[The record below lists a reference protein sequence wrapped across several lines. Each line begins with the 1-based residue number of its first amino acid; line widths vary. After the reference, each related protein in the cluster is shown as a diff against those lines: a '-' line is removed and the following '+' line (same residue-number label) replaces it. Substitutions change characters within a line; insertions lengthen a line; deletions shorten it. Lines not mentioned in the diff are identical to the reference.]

1 MAKEAEFFCFGTN
14 DLTQMT
20 FGFSR
25 DDTGKFLSAYYDR
38 KIYEND
44 PFAKLDQ
51 NGVGRLMK
59 MAVELGKGA
68 RPELHCG
75 ICGEHGGDLVSV
87 EFCHTLGLDYVSCSP
102 FRVPIARLAAA
113 HSTILF
119 LITGIRSFAA
129 GEVTPDEAHQIGLET
144 ARKMWGAKY
153 QVVVT
158 THLNTDNIRNHFVIN
173 SVSFVDGRKF
183 RNGIGDRLELRKIS
197 DTICA
202 ARNKSVIQ
210 SHKFYSNKKE
220 YWIRNS
226 GKLTHRDILRR
237 DVDEALSKC
246 CTFREL
252 EYYLKCLGYRFERDF
267 RYEHPSVI
275 ADGWKRAVRIT
286 SLGEKYS
293 YEEMRERLSD
303 NQRLPE
309 LYVFVSPKWKRAPLL
324 HFEHQ
329 LRQAQRKDTVQLLFE
344 LFIEILKLCTGS
356 NIQEADNRPLSP
368 QMRAEVQ
375 KLDKYIEEYKLLCD
389 NHIESPKELLS
400 FQENLSARIS
410 ELEQERYALRLKL
423 RRVKAPEEG
432 AVLKEQAKEI
442 TKQITPLRKELNV
455 ALRIEEH
462 IPKIHELLE
471 QERNIEMKHNG
482 LIKKKERGYVR

>member
-1 MAKEAEFFCFGTN
+1 MATTGFWPVKGRLKEVIDYANNPDKTTAKEYLDE
-14 DLTQMT
+14 DLYAAIQ
-20 FGFSR
+20 
-25 DDTGKFLSAYYDR
+25 YV
-38 KIYEND
+38 END
-44 PFAKLDQ
+44 DKTDQ
-51 NGVGRLMK
+51 TM
-59 MAVELGKGA
+59 
-68 RPELHCG
+68 
-75 ICGEHGGDLVSV
+75 
-87 EFCHTLGLDYVSCSP
+87 YVSGINCSKHNAYNEM
-102 FRVPIARLAAA
+102 IAVKRRFGERGKNIAY
-113 HSTILF
+113 H
-119 LITGIRSFAA
+119 GYQSFAA

-144 ARKMWGAKY
+144 ARQMWGARY

-158 THLNTDNIRNHFVIN
+158 THLNTDNIHNHFVIN

-197 DTICA
+197 DAICA
-202 ARNKSVIQ
+202 ARHKSVIK

-226 GKLTHRDILRR
+226 GKLTHRDMLRR

-252 EYYLKCLGYRFERDF
+252 EYYLKCLGYRFDRDF

-293 YEEMRERLSD
+293 YEEIRERLNA
-303 NQRLPE
+303 NQLKPE

-324 HFEHQ
+324 NFEYQ

-389 NHIESPKELLS
+389 HHIELPKELLS
-400 FQENLSARIS
+400 FQEDLSVRIAA
-410 ELEQERYALRLKL
+410 LEKERYALRLKL
-423 RRVKAPEEG
+423 RRTKSPEEST
-432 AVLKEQAKEI
+432 ALKEQAKAI
-442 TKQITPLRKELNV
+442 TAKITPLRKELKV

-462 IPKIHELLE
+462 IPQISELLDA
-471 QERNIEMKHNG
+471 ERNIELKNNG
-482 LIKKKERGYVR
+482 LVKKKERGYER

>member
-1 MAKEAEFFCFGTN
+1 MATTGFWPVRGRLKEVIDYANNPDKTTAKEYLDE
-14 DLTQMT
+14 DLYAAI
-20 FGFSR
+20 R
-25 DDTGKFLSAYYDR
+25 YV
-38 KIYEND
+38 END
-44 PFAKLDQ
+44 DKTDQ
-51 NGVGRLMK
+51 TMFVSAINCSKHNAYNEMI
-59 MAVELGKGA
+59 AVKRRFGERGKNIA
-68 RPELHCG
+68 Y
-75 ICGEHGGDLVSV
+75 HG
-87 EFCHTLGLDYVSCSP
+87 YQ
-102 FRVPIARLAAA
+102 
-113 HSTILF
+113 
-119 LITGIRSFAA
+119 SFAA
-129 GEVTPDEAHQIGLET
+129 GEVTPAEAHAIGMET
-144 ARKMWGAKY
+144 ARKMWGARY

-158 THLNTDNIRNHFVIN
+158 THLNTDNIHNHFVIN
-173 SVSFVDGRKF
+173 SVSFVDGKKF

-197 DTICA
+197 DAICA

-226 GKLTHRDILRR
+226 GKLTHRDMLRR

-246 CTFREL
+246 CTFKDM

-286 SLGEKYS
+286 SLGENYS
-293 YEEMRERLSD
+293 REAMRQKLVA

-309 LYVFVSPKWKRAPLL
+309 LYVLITPKWKRAPLIN
-324 HFEHQ
+324 FEYQ

-344 LFIEILKLCTGS
+344 VIIELIKICTG
-356 NIQEADNRPLSP
+356 NNVQETDNRPLSP
-368 QMRAEVQ
+368 MMRAEVQ
-375 KLDKYIEEYKLLCD
+375 KLDKYIEEYKFLCD

-423 RRVKAPEEG
+423 RRVKTPEED
-432 AVLKEQAKEI
+432 AALKAQAKEL
-442 TKQITPLRKELNV
+442 TKQITPLRKELKV

-462 IPKIHELLE
+462 IPRIKELLDA
-471 QERNIEMKHNG
+471 ERNIELKHNG
-482 LIKKKERGYVR
+482 LVKKKERGYER

>member
-1 MAKEAEFFCFGTN
+1 MENDYIT
-14 DLTQMT
+14 DLT
-20 FGFSR
+20 
-25 DDTGKFLSAYYDR
+25 
-38 KIYEND
+38 I
-44 PFAKLDQ
+44 
-51 NGVGRLMK
+51 
-59 MAVELGKGA
+59 
-68 RPELHCG
+68 
-75 ICGEHGGDLVSV
+75 
-87 EFCHTLGLDYVSCSP
+87 YVSGIYFSKHNACNEM
-102 FRVPIARLAAA
+102 IAVKRRFGERGKNIAY
-113 HSTILF
+113 H
-119 LITGIRSFAA
+119 GYQSFAA

-144 ARKMWGAKY
+144 ARQMWGARY

-158 THLNTDNIRNHFVIN
+158 THLNTDNIHNHFVIN
-173 SVSFVDGRKF
+173 SVSFVDGKKF
-183 RNGIGDRLELRKIS
+183 RNGIRDRLELRKIS
-197 DTICA
+197 DSICA

-226 GKLTHRDILRR
+226 GKLTHRDMLRR

-246 CTFREL
+246 CTFKDM

-286 SLGEKYS
+286 GLGEKHS
-293 YEEMRERLSD
+293 REAMRQKLVA

-309 LYVFVSPKWKRAPLL
+309 LYVLITPKWKRAPLL
-324 HFEHQ
+324 NFEYHF
-329 LRQAQRKDTVQLLFE
+329 RQAQKKDTVTLLFE
-344 LFIEILKLCTGS
+344 LFIEILKLCTGN
-356 NIQEADNRPLSP
+356 NIQDSDNRPLSP
-368 QMRAEVQ
+368 MMRSEVQ

-423 RRVKAPEEG
+423 RRVKTPEED
-432 AVLKEQAKEI
+432 AALKAQAKEL
-442 TKQITPLRKELNV
+442 TKQISPLRKELKV

-462 IPKIHELLE
+462 IPRIKELLDA
-471 QERNIEMKHNG
+471 ERNIELKHNG
-482 LIKKKERGYVR
+482 LVKKKERGYER

>member
-1 MAKEAEFFCFGTN
+1 MATTGFWPVRGRLKEVIDYANNHDKTTAKEYLDE
-14 DLTQMT
+14 DLYAAI
-20 FGFSR
+20 R
-25 DDTGKFLSAYYDR
+25 YV
-38 KIYEND
+38 END
-44 PFAKLDQ
+44 DKTDQ
-51 NGVGRLMK
+51 TMFVSAINCSKHNAYNEMI
-59 MAVELGKGA
+59 AVKRRFGERGKNIA
-68 RPELHCG
+68 Y
-75 ICGEHGGDLVSV
+75 HG
-87 EFCHTLGLDYVSCSP
+87 YQ
-102 FRVPIARLAAA
+102 
-113 HSTILF
+113 
-119 LITGIRSFAA
+119 SFAA
-129 GEVTPDEAHQIGLET
+129 GEVTPAEAHAIGMET
-144 ARKMWGAKY
+144 ARKMWGARY

-158 THLNTDNIRNHFVIN
+158 THLNTDNIHNHFVIN
-173 SVSFVDGRKF
+173 SVSFVDGKKF

-197 DTICA
+197 DAICA

-226 GKLTHRDILRR
+226 GKLTHRDMLRR

-246 CTFREL
+246 CTFKDM

-286 SLGEKYS
+286 SLGENYS
-293 YEEMRERLSD
+293 REAMRQKLVA

-309 LYVFVSPKWKRAPLL
+309 LYVLITPKWKRAPLL
-324 HFEHQ
+324 NFEYQ

-344 LFIEILKLCTGS
+344 VIIELIKICTG
-356 NIQEADNRPLSP
+356 NNVQETDNRPLSP
-368 QMRAEVQ
+368 MMRAEVQ
-375 KLDKYIEEYKLLCD
+375 KLDKYIEEYKFLCD

-423 RRVKAPEEG
+423 RRVKTPEED
-432 AVLKEQAKEI
+432 AALKAQAKEL
-442 TKQITPLRKELNV
+442 TKQITPLRKELKV

-462 IPKIHELLE
+462 IPRIKELLDA
-471 QERNIEMKHNG
+471 ERNIELKHNG
-482 LIKKKERGYVR
+482 LVKKKERGYER

>member
-1 MAKEAEFFCFGTN
+1 MATTGFWPVKGRLKEVIDYANNPDKTTAKEYLDE
-14 DLTQMT
+14 DLYAAI
-20 FGFSR
+20 R
-25 DDTGKFLSAYYDR
+25 YV
-38 KIYEND
+38 END
-44 PFAKLDQ
+44 DKTDQ
-51 NGVGRLMK
+51 TMFVSGINCSKHNAYNEMI
-59 MAVELGKGA
+59 AVKRRFGERGKNIA
-68 RPELHCG
+68 Y
-75 ICGEHGGDLVSV
+75 HG
-87 EFCHTLGLDYVSCSP
+87 YQ
-102 FRVPIARLAAA
+102 
-113 HSTILF
+113 
-119 LITGIRSFAA
+119 SFAT

-144 ARKMWGAKY
+144 ARQMWGARY

-158 THLNTDNIRNHFVIN
+158 THLNTDNIHNHFVIN

-197 DTICA
+197 DAICA
-202 ARNKSVIQ
+202 ARNKSVIK

-226 GKLTHRDILRR
+226 GKLTHRDMLRR

-324 HFEHQ
+324 YFEYQ

-400 FQENLSARIS
+400 FQEDLSARIS

-423 RRVKAPEEG
+423 RRVKTPEEG
-432 AVLKEQAKEI
+432 AALKEQAKEI

-471 QERNIEMKHNG
+471 QERNIELKHNG
-482 LIKKKERGYVR
+482 LIKKKERGYER

>member
-1 MAKEAEFFCFGTN
+1 MATTGFWPVRGRLKEVIDYANNPDKTTAKEYLDE
-14 DLTQMT
+14 DLYAAI
-20 FGFSR
+20 R
-25 DDTGKFLSAYYDR
+25 YV
-38 KIYEND
+38 END
-44 PFAKLDQ
+44 DKTDQ
-51 NGVGRLMK
+51 TMFVSAINCSKHNAYNEMI
-59 MAVELGKGA
+59 AVKRRFGERGKNIA
-68 RPELHCG
+68 Y
-75 ICGEHGGDLVSV
+75 HG
-87 EFCHTLGLDYVSCSP
+87 YQ
-102 FRVPIARLAAA
+102 
-113 HSTILF
+113 
-119 LITGIRSFAA
+119 SFAA
-129 GEVTPDEAHQIGLET
+129 GEVTPAEAHAIGMET
-144 ARKMWGAKY
+144 ARKMWGARY

-158 THLNTDNIRNHFVIN
+158 THLNTDNIHNHFVIN
-173 SVSFVDGRKF
+173 SVSFVDGKKF

-197 DTICA
+197 DAICA

-226 GKLTHRDILRR
+226 GKLTHRDMLRR

-246 CTFREL
+246 CTFKDM

-286 SLGEKYS
+286 SLGENYS
-293 YEEMRERLSD
+293 REAMRQKLVA

-309 LYVFVSPKWKRAPLL
+309 LYVLITPKWKRAPLL
-324 HFEHQ
+324 NFEYQ

-344 LFIEILKLCTGS
+344 VIIELIKICTG
-356 NIQEADNRPLSP
+356 NNVQETDNRPLSP
-368 QMRAEVQ
+368 MMRAEVQ
-375 KLDKYIEEYKLLCD
+375 KLDKYIEEYKFLCD

-462 IPKIHELLE
+462 IPRIKELLDA
-471 QERNIEMKHNG
+471 ERNIELKHNG
-482 LIKKKERGYVR
+482 LVKKKERGYER

>member
-1 MAKEAEFFCFGTN
+1 MATTGFWPVRGRLKEVIDYANNPDKTTAKEYLDE
-14 DLTQMT
+14 DLYAAI
-20 FGFSR
+20 R
-25 DDTGKFLSAYYDR
+25 YV
-38 KIYEND
+38 END
-44 PFAKLDQ
+44 DKTDQ
-51 NGVGRLMK
+51 TMFVSGINCSKHNAYNEMI
-59 MAVELGKGA
+59 AVKRRFGERGKNIA
-68 RPELHCG
+68 Y
-75 ICGEHGGDLVSV
+75 HG
-87 EFCHTLGLDYVSCSP
+87 YQ
-102 FRVPIARLAAA
+102 
-113 HSTILF
+113 
-119 LITGIRSFAA
+119 SFAA
-129 GEVTPDEAHQIGLET
+129 GEVTPAEAHQIGMET
-144 ARKMWGAKY
+144 ARQMWGARY

-158 THLNTDNIRNHFVIN
+158 THLNTDNIHNHFVIN
-173 SVSFVDGRKF
+173 SVSFVDGKKF

-197 DTICA
+197 DAICA

-226 GKLTHRDILRR
+226 GKHTHRDMLRR

-246 CTFREL
+246 CTFKDM

-275 ADGWKRAVRIT
+275 ADGWKRAVRI
-286 SLGEKYS
+286 SGLGEKYS
-293 YEEMRERLSD
+293 REAMRQKLVA

-309 LYVFVSPKWKRAPLL
+309 LYVLITPKWKRAPLL
-324 HFEHQ
+324 NFEYQ
-329 LRQAQRKDTVQLLFE
+329 LRQAQRKDTVTLLFE
-344 LFIEILKLCTGS
+344 LFIEILKLCTGN

-368 QMRAEVQ
+368 MMRAEVQ

-423 RRVKAPEEG
+423 RRVKTPEED
-432 AVLKEQAKEI
+432 AALKAQAKEL
-442 TKQITPLRKELNV
+442 TKQITPLRKELKV

-462 IPKIHELLE
+462 IPRIKELLDA
-471 QERNIEMKHNG
+471 ERNIEMKRNN
-482 LIKKKERGYVR
+482 LIKKKERGYER

>member
-1 MAKEAEFFCFGTN
+1 MATTGFWPVRGRLKEVIDYANNPDKTTAKEYLDE
-14 DLTQMT
+14 DLYAAI
-20 FGFSR
+20 R
-25 DDTGKFLSAYYDR
+25 YV
-38 KIYEND
+38 END
-44 PFAKLDQ
+44 DKTDQ
-51 NGVGRLMK
+51 TMFVSGINCSKHNAYNEMI
-59 MAVELGKGA
+59 AVKRRFGERGKNIA
-68 RPELHCG
+68 Y
-75 ICGEHGGDLVSV
+75 HG
-87 EFCHTLGLDYVSCSP
+87 YQ
-102 FRVPIARLAAA
+102 
-113 HSTILF
+113 
-119 LITGIRSFAA
+119 SFAA
-129 GEVTPDEAHQIGLET
+129 GEVTPAEAHQIGMET
-144 ARKMWGAKY
+144 ARQMWGARY

-158 THLNTDNIRNHFVIN
+158 THLNTDNIHNHFVIN
-173 SVSFVDGRKF
+173 SVSFVDGKKF

-197 DTICA
+197 DAICA

-226 GKLTHRDILRR
+226 GKHTHRDMLRR

-246 CTFREL
+246 CTFKDM

-275 ADGWKRAVRIT
+275 ADGWKRAVRI
-286 SLGEKYS
+286 SGLGEKYS
-293 YEEMRERLSD
+293 REAMRQKLVA

-309 LYVFVSPKWKRAPLL
+309 LYVLITPKWKRAPLL
-324 HFEHQ
+324 NFEYQ
-329 LRQAQRKDTVQLLFE
+329 LRQAQRKDTVTLLFE
-344 LFIEILKLCTGS
+344 LFIEILKLCTGN

-368 QMRAEVQ
+368 MMRAEVQ

-423 RRVKAPEEG
+423 RRVKTPEED
-432 AVLKEQAKEI
+432 AALKAQAKEL
-442 TKQITPLRKELNV
+442 TKQITPLRKELKV

-462 IPKIHELLE
+462 IPRIKELLDA
-471 QERNIEMKHNG
+471 ERNIELKHNG
-482 LIKKKERGYVR
+482 LVKKKERGYER

>member
-1 MAKEAEFFCFGTN
+1 MATTGFWPVKGRLKEVIDYANNPDKTTAKEYLDE
-14 DLTQMT
+14 DLYVAI
-20 FGFSR
+20 R
-25 DDTGKFLSAYYDR
+25 YV
-38 KIYEND
+38 END
-44 PFAKLDQ
+44 DKTDQ
-51 NGVGRLMK
+51 TMFVSGINCSKHNAYNEMI
-59 MAVELGKGA
+59 AVKRRFGERGKNIA
-68 RPELHCG
+68 Y
-75 ICGEHGGDLVSV
+75 HG
-87 EFCHTLGLDYVSCSP
+87 YQ
-102 FRVPIARLAAA
+102 
-113 HSTILF
+113 
-119 LITGIRSFAA
+119 SFAA

-144 ARKMWGAKY
+144 ARQMWGAKY

-158 THLNTDNIRNHFVIN
+158 THLNTDNIHNHFVIN

-197 DTICA
+197 DAICA
-202 ARNKSVIQ
+202 ARNKSVIK

-226 GKLTHRDILRR
+226 GKLTHRDMLRR

-246 CTFREL
+246 CTFKEF

-293 YEEMRERLSD
+293 WEAMRQKLVT

-309 LYVFVSPKWKRAPLL
+309 LYVLITPKWKRAPLL
-324 HFEHQ
+324 NFEHY
-329 LRQAQRKDTVQLLFE
+329 LRQAQRKDTVTLLFE

-356 NIQEADNRPLSP
+356 NIQETDNRPLSP
-368 QMRAEVQ
+368 MMRAEVQ

-400 FQENLSARIS
+400 FQENLSSRIS
-410 ELEQERYALRLKL
+410 EFEQERYALRLKL
-423 RRVKAPEEG
+423 RRVKTPDEDA
-432 AVLKEQAKEI
+432 ALKEQAKEI
-442 TKQITPLRKELNV
+442 TKKITPLRKELKV

-462 IPKIHELLE
+462 IPQIHELLDA
-471 QERNIEMKHNG
+471 ERNIELKHNG
-482 LIKKKERGYVR
+482 LVKKKERGYER

>member
-1 MAKEAEFFCFGTN
+1 MATTGFWPVRGRLKEVIDYANNPDKTTAKEYLDE
-14 DLTQMT
+14 DLYAAI
-20 FGFSR
+20 R
-25 DDTGKFLSAYYDR
+25 YV
-38 KIYEND
+38 END
-44 PFAKLDQ
+44 DKTDQ
-51 NGVGRLMK
+51 TMFVSAINCSKHNAYNEMI
-59 MAVELGKGA
+59 AVKRRFGERGKNIA
-68 RPELHCG
+68 Y
-75 ICGEHGGDLVSV
+75 HG
-87 EFCHTLGLDYVSCSP
+87 YQ
-102 FRVPIARLAAA
+102 
-113 HSTILF
+113 
-119 LITGIRSFAA
+119 SFAA
-129 GEVTPDEAHQIGLET
+129 GEVTPAEAHAIGMET
-144 ARKMWGAKY
+144 ARKMWGARY

-158 THLNTDNIRNHFVIN
+158 THLNTDNIHNHFVIN
-173 SVSFVDGRKF
+173 SVSFVDGKKF

-197 DTICA
+197 DAICA

-226 GKLTHRDILRR
+226 GKLTHRDMLRR

-246 CTFREL
+246 CTFKDM

-286 SLGEKYS
+286 SLGENYS
-293 YEEMRERLSD
+293 REAMRQKLVA

-309 LYVFVSPKWKRAPLL
+309 LYVLITPKWKRAPLL
-324 HFEHQ
+324 NFEYQ

-344 LFIEILKLCTGS
+344 VIIELIKICTG
-356 NIQEADNRPLSP
+356 NNVQETDNRPLSP
-368 QMRAEVQ
+368 MMRAEVQ
-375 KLDKYIEEYKLLCD
+375 KLDKYIEEYKFLCD

-423 RRVKAPEEG
+423 RRVKTPEED
-432 AVLKEQAKEI
+432 AALKAQAKEL
-442 TKQITPLRKELNV
+442 TKQITPLRKELKV

-462 IPKIHELLE
+462 IPRIKELLDA
-471 QERNIEMKHNG
+471 ERNIKLKHNG
-482 LIKKKERGYVR
+482 LVKKKERGYER